1 MIVHTIKELSDP
13 FFPTSVCDGAHPALK
28 AQLNGPV
35 TLASTST
42 QTMIMKYQHARY
54 LLSDYNVEKGRA
66 GVS

>member
-28 AQLNGPV
+28 AQLDGPI
-35 TLASTST
+35 TLAFTNT

-54 LLSDYNVEKGRA
+54 LRFD
-66 GVS
+66 